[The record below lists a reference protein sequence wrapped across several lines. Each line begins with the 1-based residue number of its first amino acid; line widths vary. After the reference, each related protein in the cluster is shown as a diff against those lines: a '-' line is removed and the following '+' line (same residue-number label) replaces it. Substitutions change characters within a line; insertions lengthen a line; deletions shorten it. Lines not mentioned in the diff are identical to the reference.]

1 MRWMIVVTGLSL
13 GLGAGFAGPAAGHPH
28 AFIDTTVEVLVDDQ
42 NRATGVRI
50 GWEYDD
56 FTTLSILADL
66 GFDTDLDGQLT
77 PEETTAIQGF
87 DMRWQPGVEGDSYAL
102 LGRQALA
109 LSYPVAWTTDYAGN
123 RLKTT
128 HLRQFAAPIPLDGQR
143 LTIRVYDPGY
153 YTAYTLTA
161 ARVTGGVGCR
171 VETYAPDPAKADQT
185 LLAALAALPADVN
198 AEDSYP
204 QIGSSFAQEAR
215 VTCEAP

>member
-1 MRWMIVVTGLSL
+1 MRWVVPVVMLSAVPP
-13 GLGAGFAGPAAGHPH
+13 GSAAGHPH
-28 AFIDTTVEVLVDDQ
+28 AFIDTTVEVVVDDQ
-42 NRATGVRI
+42 NRATGVWI
-50 GWEYDD
+50 GWDYDT

-66 GFDTDLDGQLT
+66 GYDTDLDGQLT
-77 PEETTAIQGF
+77 PEETKAIYGF

-109 LSYPVAWTTDYAGN
+109 LSYPAEWTTDYTDN

-128 HLRQFAAPIPLDGQR
+128 HLRKFAVPIPLEGQM
-143 LTIRVYDPGY
+143 LTVRVYDPGY

-161 ARVTGGVGCR
+161 AKVTGGTGCR
-171 VETYAPDPAKADQT
+171 VETYVPDPAKADQT
-185 LLAALAALPADVN
+185 MLATLAAMPADVN

-204 QIGSSFAQEAR
+204 QVGSYFAQEAR